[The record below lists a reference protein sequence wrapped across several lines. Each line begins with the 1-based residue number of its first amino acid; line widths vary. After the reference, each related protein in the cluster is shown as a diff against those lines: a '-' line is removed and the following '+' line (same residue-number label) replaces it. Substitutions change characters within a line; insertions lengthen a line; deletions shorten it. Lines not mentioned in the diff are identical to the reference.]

1 MIGACLR
8 ETFMSGHETQT
19 ILIILNSNQ
28 CMKKLLLSIM
38 ILAIGTRSFAE
49 RTDSIPA
56 SPADVSSV
64 DAIIKAVYDV
74 ISGPAGEKRN
84 WDRMRTLFVQDA
96 RMMPTGKRSTGEGV
110 RRALS
115 IEDYIS
121 SSGPFLEKNGF
132 FETEIGRKTEQYGN
146 IVHVFSTYES
156 RKEKADE
163 KPFMRGIN
171 SFQLWNDG
179 KRWWV
184 LTIFW
189 ESESKENPIPE
200 KYIGN

>member
-1 MIGACLR
+1 MQSKQS
-8 ETFMSGHETQT
+8 FMNGHGKNAIVVT
-19 ILIILNSNQ
+19 LITNH
-28 CMKKLLLSIM
+28 CMKKALPLLFA
-38 ILAIGTRSFAE
+38 LAVSFSCFAN

-56 SPADVSSV
+56 NPADVSSP
-64 DAIIKAVYDV
+64 DAIVGAVYDV

-84 WDRMRTLFVQDA
+84 WDRMRTLFVADA
-96 RMMPTGKRSTGEGV
+96 RMMPTGKKASGEGV

-115 IEDYIS
+115 VEDYIA

-132 FETEIGRKTEQYGN
+132 FETEIGRKTEQYGS

-156 RKEKADE
+156 RKTKEDKD
-163 KPFMRGIN
+163 PFMRGIN

-184 LTIFW
+184 INILW
-189 ESESKENPIPE
+189 ESETKENPIPA
-200 KYIGN
+200 KYIGTTN